1 MGAHLHFDCFSG
13 VSGDM
18 VLGAL
23 VDLGVPF
30 SQLVKGLT
38 GLRLSGFTLKK
49 RRVRRGAI
57 HATKVDVIVRK
68 GLHEPL
74 SLKRIHRIL
83 VGSRLPDIVKEQS
96 RSVFERL
103 AEAEG
108 QAHRV
113 AKAKVHFHEVSV
125 LDSFVDVVGGVLG
138 CHLLGV
144 TRITASPINVGSGTL
159 HSMHGILPVPGPAVA
174 ALAKGIPIYSAGPRR
189 ELATPTGLALL
200 RTLASE
206 FGPMPTIMPTAV
218 GYGAAD
224 SNPDDWPNVL
234 RVFLARSNARTG
246 REQDTILQ
254 IETNL
259 DDVNPQTYEYVM
271 EQLFAH
277 GALDATLTPVIMKR
291 GRPGIIVT
299 CLVAPAHV
307 DPVLEVLFKETT
319 ALGVR
324 IQQIN
329 RQILPRRF
337 LSVKVRGG
345 SVRIKIA
352 AVDATKDKAAPE
364 YLDCKRI
371 AEQTGRPVKDVLD
384 EAMMAF
390 ARNRTVRSKDLL

>member
-1 MGAHLHFDCFSG
+1 
-13 VSGDM
+13 M

-30 SQLVKGLT
+30 SQLVKGLG
-38 GLRLSGFTLKK
+38 GLRLPGLTLKK
-49 RRVRRGAI
+49 RRVRRGAL
-57 HATKVDVIVRK
+57 HATKVSVIVRK

-74 SLKRIHRIL
+74 PLKRIHHIL
-83 VGSRLPDIVKEQS
+83 TASRLPETVKEQS
-96 RSVFERL
+96 RAVFERL

-138 CHLLGV
+138 CHLLDV
-144 TRITASPINVGSGTL
+144 TRITASPVNVGGGTVQ
-159 HSMHGILPVPGPAVA
+159 SIHGILPVPGPAVA

-189 ELATPTGLALL
+189 ELTTPTGLALL

-206 FGPMPTIMPTAV
+206 FGPMPAMMPTAV

-224 SNPDDWPNVL
+224 WNPDDWPNVL
-234 RVFLARSNARTG
+234 RVFLARSTARTG

-259 DDVNPQTYEYVM
+259 DDVNPQTYEHVM
-271 EQLFAH
+271 EQLFTR
-277 GALDATLTPVIMKR
+277 GALDVTLTPVIMKR
-291 GRPGIIVT
+291 GRPGVLVT
-299 CLVAPAHV
+299 CLVAPADV
-307 DPVLEVLFKETT
+307 DPVLDVLFMETT

-324 IQQIN
+324 VQQIN

-337 LSVKVRGG
+337 LSVRVRGG

-352 AVDATKDKAAPE
+352 AADATKDKAAPE
-364 YLDCKRI
+364 YIDCKRI
-371 AEQTGRPVKDVLD
+371 ADQTGRPVKDVLE
-384 EAMMAF
+384 EAMVAF
-390 ARNRTVRSKDLL
+390 AKSKAVRSKN